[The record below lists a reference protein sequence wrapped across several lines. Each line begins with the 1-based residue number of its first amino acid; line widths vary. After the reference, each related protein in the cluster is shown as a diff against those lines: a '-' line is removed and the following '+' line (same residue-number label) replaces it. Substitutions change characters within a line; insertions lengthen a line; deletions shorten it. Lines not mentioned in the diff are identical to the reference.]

1 MVLPGGFSYG
11 DYLRTGAIAR
21 FSPVMQEVAAFAES
35 GGLVLGICNGFQI
48 LTEAHL
54 LHGAMLRNRGLKFI
68 CHPQYLRVE
77 RTDTPFTSQLR
88 VGQVIQVPVN
98 HNEGA
103 WTAGA
108 ESLQTIEDERLVVF
122 RYCDADGQV
131 TDAANPNGAVDN
143 VAGILNE
150 AGNVLGMMP
159 HPERVCEEILGGT
172 DGRGIFGSLV
182 DHVLRRGAA
191 LGSSGRHGCVAGGVV
206 SGPVKCPRCGHVDS
220 FMKGYLSETCVCRV
234 CQSQLD
240 WREVPGLGPDCRPL
254 DEAESEEGGS
264 WTVASRRRDAAE
276 SRRRTPGVLDART
289 LRATRSLPQPNTS
302 VSGPSS
308 GVSPPM

>member
-1 MVLPGGFSYG
+1 MTSRTAGEPRVAKGGRVRFGVVVFPGSNCEYDAVHALGTFPEADPFYLWHKDHDLQGAEVVVLPGGFSYG

-21 FSPVMQEVAAFAES
+21 FSPVMREVAAFAES

-77 RTDTPFTSQLR
+77 RADTPFTGQMR
-88 VGQVIQVPVN
+88 VGQVIQVPLN

-103 WTAGA
+103 WTAGV

-159 HPERVCEEILGGT
+159 HPERVCEGILGGT
-172 DGRGIFGSLV
+172 DGRGLFGSLV
-182 DHVLRRGAA
+182 DHVLRTRDLGRSIATGA
-191 LGSSGRHGCVAGGVV
+191 SQVV
-206 SGPVKCPRCGHVDS
+206 S
-220 FMKGYLSETCVCRV
+220 
-234 CQSQLD
+234 
-240 WREVPGLGPDCRPL
+240 
-254 DEAESEEGGS
+254 
-264 WTVASRRRDAAE
+264 
-276 SRRRTPGVLDART
+276 
-289 LRATRSLPQPNTS
+289 
-302 VSGPSS
+302 
-308 GVSPPM
+308 